1 MPPIKCLTDAQL
13 NVLIAQATPRCTGPP
28 KLFDKYRNL
37 LLILLMADAGL
48 RVSEA
53 LHLKYHDLYAPIPG
67 APIADEIPHQPTR
80 NLLIRAEIAKNAKS
94 RIVPLSDRLRGVLL
108 LRHPRSLHDLHRFTS
123 SYVFLSRHD
132 HLPISRRTVQYAL
145 QHISKACLPIAVNP
159 HMLRHTFATRLMRT
173 TDIRTVQALLGHTS
187 LTSTQIYTHPDSTD
201 LDKAIQSLNTGDTH
215 NGTQ

>member
-13 NVLIAQATPRCTGPP
+13 NVLIAQATPIVPGPP
-28 KLFDKYRNL
+28 TYRDAYRNL

-53 LHLKYHDLYAPIPG
+53 LHLKFADLYPPVPATPPKDG
-67 APIADEIPHQPTR
+67 LQYQPTR
-80 NLLIRAEIAKNAKS
+80 NLMVRAAIAKNGKM
-94 RIVPLSDRLRGVLL
+94 RIVPLSDRLRGALVLRL
-108 LRHPRSLHDLHRFTS
+108 PRTLHVLHRFAS
-123 SYVFLSRHD
+123 SYVFMSKHD
-132 HLPISRRTVQYAL
+132 HIPLSRRTVNYAL
-145 QHISKACLPIAVNP
+145 LHISKACLPIAVNP

-201 LDKAIQSLNTGDTH
+201 LDKAIASLNNGDT
-215 NGTQ
+215 NV